1 MSVFATPSG
10 FWFWFGLSSF
20 QTLKTP
26 SLSVF
31 QCSGFRGWCACA
43 SLSGRWLQLQ
53 EGSCVQ
59 VYVQSTFDQYLI
71 LSLN

>member
-10 FWFWFGLSSF
+10 LSSVRVH
-20 QTLKTP
+20 L
-26 SLSVF
+26 
-31 QCSGFRGWCACA
+31 CA
-43 SLSGRWLQLQ
+43 SFAGRWLQLQ